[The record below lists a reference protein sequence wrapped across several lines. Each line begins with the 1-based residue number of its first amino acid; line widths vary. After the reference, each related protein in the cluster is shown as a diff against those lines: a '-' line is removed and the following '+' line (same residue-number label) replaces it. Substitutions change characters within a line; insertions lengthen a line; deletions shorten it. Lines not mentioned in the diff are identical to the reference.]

1 MGTWSGPTQ
10 RKAPCM
16 CFMTEILPTLDG
28 LLTPV
33 IGINTI
39 VIAIIATYIAIR
51 QYKTSRAQYRLNLY
65 DKRFAVFK
73 ATQSFLRDIVKN
85 ARVTDDSSAEKFW
98 DAVNDAQFLFKEP
111 VAGYMT
117 KLRQE
122 FLEWMKLRGDLHG
135 EGSLPVGEERNRV
148 SRENSD
154 LVKWF
159 INQNARLVDVFRKD
173 LRCE

>member
-1 MGTWSGPTQ
+1 
-10 RKAPCM
+10 
-16 CFMTEILPTLDG
+16 MTEILPTLNG
-28 LLTPV
+28 FLTPA

-65 DKRFAVFK
+65 EKRFAVFK

-98 DAVNDAQFLFKEP
+98 SAVDDAQFLFKAP
-111 VAGYMT
+111 VAC
-117 KLRQE
+117 
-122 FLEWMKLRGDLHG
+122 FMKDLKKEYIKFMICKGELHG
-135 EGSLPVGEERNRV
+135 PASLPVGEERKRV
-148 SRENSD
+148 SQENND
-154 LVKWF
+154 LLMWF

>member
-1 MGTWSGPTQ
+1 MN
-10 RKAPCM
+10 
-16 CFMTEILPTLDG
+16 EILPKFNG
-28 LLTPV
+28 LLTPA

-39 VIAIIATYIAIR
+39 VIAIIATYIAIQ
-51 QYKTSRAQYRLNLY
+51 QYRTSRAQYRLNLY

-73 ATQSFLRDIVKN
+73 ATQSFLRDIAKN
-85 ARVTDDSSAEKFW
+85 THVIDDSADKFW
-98 DAVNDAQFLFKEP
+98 SAVDDAQFLFKEP

-122 FLEWMKLRGDLHG
+122 CLQLMICQGRLNG

-148 SRENSD
+148 SQKNSD
-154 LVKWF
+154 LLMWF
-159 INQNARLVDVFRKD
+159 MNQNERLVDVFRKD